1 VAKKIKIKR
10 IVDTAGVVVGT
21 AGEWVDIITAEI
33 IEFKKGEP
41 KLIKLGIAVK
51 LPKNYEAIVAERSS
65 TFGRYGL
72 LLTNSIG
79 VIDNAYCGNDD
90 EWGAMFYPTRD
101 VTVTTG
107 TRLLQFRIQ
116 KCQPEIKVEYVDDL
130 KGTNRGGFGSTGR

>member
-1 VAKKIKIKR
+1 MAKTLKIKR
-10 IVDTAGVVVGT
+10 LNDKAGVVVGT
-21 AGEWVDIITAEI
+21 AGEWIDIAIPETV
-33 IEFKKGEP
+33 EFKKGEP
-41 KLIKLGIAVK
+41 KFIKLGIAVK
-51 LPKNYEAIVAERSS
+51 LPKNHEAIIAERSS

-90 EWGAMFYPTRD
+90 EWGAMFYPTKD
-101 VTVTTG
+101 ITVATG

-130 KGTNRGGFGSTGR
+130 KGANRGGFGSTGV

>member
-1 VAKKIKIKR
+1 MAKTLEIKR
-10 IVDTAGVVVGT
+10 LNDKAGVVVGT
-21 AGEWVDIITAEI
+21 AGEWIDIAIPETV
-33 IEFKKGEP
+33 EFKKDEP
-41 KLIKLGIAVK
+41 KFIKLGIAVK
-51 LPKNYEAIVAERSS
+51 LPKNHEAIIAERSS

-101 VTVTTG
+101 ITVTTG

-130 KGTNRGGFGSTGR
+130 KGANRGGFGSTGV

>member
-1 VAKKIKIKR
+1 MTKTLKIKR
-10 IVDTAGVVVGT
+10 LNDKAGVVVGT
-21 AGEWVDIITAEI
+21 AGEWIDIAIPETV
-33 IEFKKGEP
+33 EFKKGEP
-41 KLIKLGIAVK
+41 KFIKLGIAVK
-51 LPKNYEAIVAERSS
+51 LPKNHEAIIAERSS

-72 LLTNSIG
+72 ILTNSIG

-101 VTVTTG
+101 ITVNTG

-130 KGTNRGGFGSTGR
+130 KGANRGGFGSTGV